1 MKTIF
6 VVGDVMLDSY
16 YLGRVLRVSPE
27 APIPVVNHR
36 ETDYKLG
43 GAANVAL
50 NLAASGINVRL
61 FGVVGEDPSAEI
73 LRGLLENSDIASGL
87 IVSKRS
93 PTINKLRVCGEGQQ
107 IVRVD
112 FESAF
117 QEQDSHA
124 LAREVIDSLAECAVL
139 VLSDY
144 AKGTLRNISDLISEA
159 KRRGIPVLVDPKGK
173 DFDKYRDAS
182 ILTPNRS
189 EFEDIVGSCLSDEE
203 LFLKAQC
210 LRDDLG
216 LQALVVTLSERGM
229 MLFERDR
236 QPLHIAALARE
247 VVDVTGAGDT
257 AIAWMARGL
266 LTGKGIEKAVV
277 QANIACSIAVS
288 KRGAQSVSLGEVLAK
303 TDEMRGIRPATTL
316 FDFVSTCREQDQ
328 SIVFTNGCF
337 DLLHEGHVSYLEEAR
352 KHGDKLIVAIN
363 DDESVRRLKGNSRPI
378 NPLESRIKVLL
389 GLSSV
394 DFVVAFNEDTPL
406 RLIEQITPDV
416 LVKGGDYSDS
426 EIVGNEYVRG
436 SGGQVLTIDF
446 VEGFS
451 TSRLIEAIATQT

>member
-16 YLGRVLRVSPE
+16 YLGHVLRVSPE

-43 GAANVAL
+43 GAANVAK
-50 NLAASGINVRL
+50 NLAASDINVRL

-73 LRGLLENSDIASGL
+73 LRGLLESSGIASGL
-87 IVSKRS
+87 IVSKLS

-124 LAREVIDSLAECAVL
+124 LARKVIDSLAECAVL

-159 KRRGIPVLVDPKGK
+159 KRRGIPVLVDPKGN

-189 EFEDIVGSCLSDEE
+189 EFEDIVGSCPNDEE

-216 LQALVVTLSERGM
+216 LRALVVTLSERGM

-236 QPLHIAALARE
+236 EPLHIAALARE

-266 LTGKGIEKAVV
+266 LTGKSIEKAVV

-303 TDEMRGIRPATTL
+303 TDEMEGARPATTL
-316 FDFVSTCREQDQ
+316 FDFVSTCREQDK

-337 DLLHEGHVSYLEEAR
+337 DILHEGHVSYLEEAR

-363 DDESVRRLKGNSRPI
+363 DDESVRRLKGDSRPI
-378 NPLESRIKVLL
+378 NPLESRIRVLL
-389 GLSSV
+389 ALSSV
-394 DFVVAFNEDTPL
+394 DFVVSFNEDSPL

-416 LVKGGDYSDS
+416 LVKGGDYSVS
-426 EIVGNEYVRG
+426 EIVGNEYVRR
-436 SGGQVLTIDF
+436 SGGQVLTIEF

-451 TSRLIEAIATQT
+451 TSRLIEAIAIQN